1 MYNPYSLVGKTILI
15 TGASSGIGKTTAI
28 ECTKLGATVIITGRN
43 AERLNDTFSKLE
55 GQSNLQ
61 IVADLIEEEEMATLV
76 NQIPDLDGVFLCA
89 GITDTTPVKF
99 INKEKILNVF
109 NINYIAPVLLVK
121 ILLSKKKIKKAAS
134 LVFMSS
140 LGVEELTP
148 GLGIYASSKSGLNVI
163 MRAFANEL
171 SSRKIRAN
179 SIMPMMVKT
188 ELVTNITMISSE
200 ELAKDEEKYPF
211 GYGTPEDIAYAVIYF
226 LSDASKWV
234 TGSILKMDGGS
245 TL

>member
-1 MYNPYSLVGKTILI
+1 MYNPYSLEGKTILI

-28 ECTKLGATVIITGRN
+28 QCSKLGATVIITGRSV
-43 AERLNDTFSKLE
+43 ERLNDTFSKLE
-55 GQSNLQ
+55 GKYNLQ
-61 IVADLIEEEEMATLV
+61 IQADLVEEEEIAKLV
-76 NQIPDLDGVFLCA
+76 NQIPNLDGLFLCA

-99 INKEKILNVF
+99 INKEKIMRVF
-109 NINYIAPVLLVK
+109 NINYIAPVLLIK
-121 ILLSKKKIKKAAS
+121 SLLLKKKINKSAS

-140 LGVEELTP
+140 LGVEEVTP

-171 SSRKIRAN
+171 SPRKIRAN
-179 SIMPMMVKT
+179 AIMPMMVKT
-188 ELVTNITMISSE
+188 ELVTNITLITSE

>member
-43 AERLNDTFSKLE
+43 AERLSDTFSKLE

-61 IVADLIEEEEMATLV
+61 IVADLIDEEDIATLV

-99 INKEKILNVF
+99 INKEKILNIF
-109 NINYIAPVLLVK
+109 NINYIAPILLVK
-121 ILLSKKKIKKAAS
+121 LLLSKKKIKKAAS

-148 GLGIYASSKSGLNVI
+148 GLGIYASSKSGLNI
-163 MRAFANEL
+163 MMRAFANEL

>member
-61 IVADLIEEEEMATLV
+61 IVADLIEEEEIATLV

-99 INKEKILNVF
+99 INKEKILNVL
-109 NINYIAPVLLVK
+109 NINYIAPILLVK
-121 ILLSKKKIKKAAS
+121 LLLSKKKIKKAAS

-148 GLGIYASSKSGLNVI
+148 GLGIYASSKSGLNI
-163 MRAFANEL
+163 MMRAFANEL

>member
-1 MYNPYSLVGKTILI
+1 MYNPYSLEGKTILI

-28 ECTKLGATVIITGRN
+28 ECSKLGANVIITGRSV
-43 AERLNDTFSKLE
+43 ERLNDTFSKLE

-61 IVADLIEEEEMATLV
+61 IVADLIEEEDIATLV
-76 NQIPDLDGVFLCA
+76 NQIPDLDGLFLCA

-109 NINYIAPVLLVK
+109 NINYIAPILLVK
-121 ILLSKKKIKKAAS
+121 LLLSKKKIKKAAS

-148 GLGIYASSKSGLNVI
+148 GLGIYGSSKSALNVI

-171 SSRKIRAN
+171 SPRKIRAN

>member
-1 MYNPYSLVGKTILI
+1 MNNPYSLEGKTILI

-28 ECTKLGATVIITGRN
+28 ECSKLGANVIITGRSV
-43 AERLNDTFSKLE
+43 ERLNDTFSKLE

-61 IVADLIEEEEMATLV
+61 IVADLIEEEDIATLV
-76 NQIPDLDGVFLCA
+76 NQIPDLDGLFLCA

-109 NINYIAPVLLVK
+109 NINYIAPILLVK
-121 ILLSKKKIKKAAS
+121 LLLSKKKIKKAAS

-148 GLGIYASSKSGLNVI
+148 GLGIYGSSKSALNVI

-171 SSRKIRAN
+171 SPRKIRAN

>member
-1 MYNPYSLVGKTILI
+1 MYNPYSLEGKTILI

-28 ECTKLGATVIITGRN
+28 ECSKLGANVIITGRSV
-43 AERLNDTFSKLE
+43 ERLNDTFSKLE

-61 IVADLIEEEEMATLV
+61 IVADLIEEEDIATLV
-76 NQIPDLDGVFLCA
+76 NKIPDLDGVFLCA

-109 NINYIAPVLLVK
+109 NINYIAPILLVK
-121 ILLSKKKIKKAAS
+121 LLLSKKKIKKAAS

-148 GLGIYASSKSGLNVI
+148 GLGIYGSSKSALNVI

-171 SSRKIRAN
+171 SPRKIRAN